1 MRWEATSQ
9 DVIDHIVFSGADE
22 YDWYVELYVDGEMI
36 VCTMEDP
43 DDSES
48 VVSNQISAA
57 SLRLL
62 VDKFV
67 LDQRGGYKHV
77 LRAIKDDDFDCNDA
91 DIVLQWW
98 LLGEV
103 VYG

>member
-9 DVIDHIVFSGADE
+9 DVIDHIVFSGADT
-22 YDWYVELYVDGEMI
+22 YDWYVDLHVDGEMI
-36 VCTMEDP
+36 VCAMEDP

-48 VVSNQISAA
+48 VITNQISAA

-62 VDKFV
+62 VDNYV
-67 LDQRGGYKHV
+67 LNQRSGFSYV
-77 LRAIKDDDFDCNDA
+77 ERAIKDDDFDCYDA